1 MWDQKQRK
9 IATQTSCH
17 YYSQSVS
24 TSPTSPFLHSRRAH
38 SRASR
43 KSPRQSEHSV
53 WFCSIQYLDTSA
65 LFDYH
70 LRAKKN
76 QNHSLTKKHFKNK
89 YTQFC
94 LVNENCDQSS
104 VRLRQ
109 CVPGAAC
116 STASVPSSNCLNFKS
131 HMRVTPFEKLRCW
144 TAWPTHGVRM
154 AYGVRW
160 TQVWYLT
167 NGSCGE
173 PLHASL
179 HTQPMSSVQAELRLW
194 VKHLRLF
201 QSNLWHFLGLPGLW
215 ALGWWSGHVGTW
227 LKRGSKMWL
236 TTCMYTPYRPE
247 HTYPIISLSSHI
259 PDLFWSPGIYLDG
272 QVQWSTTWSRRW
284 RWRFNE
290 LPSWRSGKRG

>member
-1 MWDQKQRK
+1 MWDQKQKRK

-24 TSPTSPFLHSRRAH
+24 TSPFLHSRRAH

-53 WFCSIQYLDTSA
+53 WFCSIQYMDTSA

-70 LRAKKN
+70 LRAKRN

-104 VRLRQ
+104 VRIRQ

-116 STASVPSSNCLNFKS
+116 STASVPSSNCLKFKS
-131 HMRVTPFEKLRCW
+131 HRRVTPFEKLRSW
-144 TAWPTHGVRM
+144 TAWPTHGVRI
-154 AYGVRW
+154 AHGVRW

-173 PLHASL
+173 PLDASL
-179 HTQPMSSVQAELRLW
+179 HTLPMSSVQAESPSQIKTPPSFS
-194 VKHLRLF
+194 VK
-201 QSNLWHFLGLPGLW
+201 SLGLPGLW
-215 ALGWWSGHVGTW
+215 ALGWWSGLAMLG
-227 LKRGSKMWL
+227 RGSKMWL
-236 TTCMYTPYRPE
+236 TTCMYTP
-247 HTYPIISLSSHI
+247 
-259 PDLFWSPGIYLDG
+259 
-272 QVQWSTTWSRRW
+272 
-284 RWRFNE
+284 
-290 LPSWRSGKRG
+290 